1 MDKHIKLLKVFTN
14 PTLPVTR
21 GAELIAAMRN
31 KNNGNL
37 AKPDL
42 PAFQKIRH
50 QTTNFII
57 LRNPSTENINEL
69 KRIYDFHP
77 LHLED
82 IISTVQRPKIDEED
96 EYVFFVFHFPQFN
109 PKTNKIFSIEVDF
122 FLTENDLIT
131 VIDPGFMA
139 MEEIFER
146 ITKNKNE
153 REAYFAGGAG
163 MLLYR
168 ILDNLVDSI
177 FPLLDMFERTL
188 EEIDTEVFSASPR
201 DVTEHLS
208 FLRRNVIFFQSLIK
222 PELNSF
228 ARIEQSTHPF
238 IDEELKDYLANI
250 TDHLKKIWDRLED
263 VIELSNNLSQ
273 TFESYLTFRTNE
285 TIKILTMFSVIL
297 LPLTLLSGIYGM
309 NLAFLPFAQHPLA
322 LVYLSFIMA
331 TIILAMIAFFKYKKW
346 I

>member
-146 ITKNKNE
+146 ITKN
-153 REAYFAGGAG
+153 
-163 MLLYR
+163 
-168 ILDNLVDSI
+168 
-177 FPLLDMFERTL
+177 
-188 EEIDTEVFSASPR
+188 
-201 DVTEHLS
+201 
-208 FLRRNVIFFQSLIK
+208 
-222 PELNSF
+222 
-228 ARIEQSTHPF
+228 
-238 IDEELKDYLANI
+238 
-250 TDHLKKIWDRLED
+250 
-263 VIELSNNLSQ
+263 
-273 TFESYLTFRTNE
+273 NE
-285 TIKILTMFSVIL
+285 TPRNIFLYLITSSMVEL
-297 LPLTLLSGIYGM
+297 L
-309 NLAFLPFAQHPLA
+309 
-322 LVYLSFIMA
+322 
-331 TIILAMIAFFKYKKW
+331 
-346 I
+346 